1 MKEGIKGEIRNEI
14 IDFKQIMEREQQEL
28 KSSIQFISD
37 QYDCLKRSV

>member
-1 MKEGIKGEIRNEI
+1 MKEEIKGEIRKEI

-37 QYDCLKRSV
+37 QYDSLKRSV